1 MAHLLL
7 HYCYIQDSS
16 QYLLYIYIY
25 KNKKNNNNDKNRRHS
40 EDTTA
45 VLFMSLLRLQDTRF
59 CKIHTHLNSDG
70 NNGQQSYFGTQ
81 RSIQMFTLVEHSM
94 RWGEKYSNYR
104 QENL

>member
-25 KNKKNNNNDKNRRHS
+25 KNKDKIIIMTKNRRHS

-45 VLFMSLLRLQDTRF
+45 VLFMSLLQLQDTRF

-70 NNGQQSYFGTQ
+70 NRGQQSYFGAQ
-81 RSIQMFTLVEHSM
+81 QFIQKVYFVGHSRVNASGVKRM
-94 RWGEKYSNYR
+94 
-104 QENL
+104 